1 MACATSTAPINISS
15 KGKVDDCSLKCQ
27 FKYNYPRSPA
37 TTITNNG
44 NYLGLSYDK
53 VIVNYNDNELRVQDI
68 RLYIPS
74 LHTFNGNRGDGEL
87 IIRHVGMGISL
98 LVCIPI
104 VISSS
109 KSDASKN
116 LSFLVNTAVKRTP
129 NIGESAV
136 ISVNDFTLN
145 SFIPKRKPFY
155 SYSGTLPYAPCNG
168 EHQYIVFM
176 PKTSP
181 VFISSGDM
189 GLLKKMLIAHDS
201 TIKAASQ
208 YFVNQRGAIFT
219 DPTSDEGDDDIYIEC
234 HPTGANGE
242 PIPVPQDGGNT
253 NKGDVIDF
261 SNPIVIT
268 LLGILGG
275 VLLIVLLST
284 LIKFF
289 RSRRAAT
296 AAATASTSATD
307 LGSGE

>member
-15 KGKVDDCSLKCQ
+15 KDKVDDCSLKCQ

-53 VIVNYNDNELRVQDI
+53 VKVNYNDNELRVQDI

-136 ISVNDFTLN
+136 ISANDFTLN

-176 PKTSP
+176 PETSP

-208 YFVNQRGAIFT
+208 YFVNKRGAIFT

-284 LIKFF
+284 IIKFF
-289 RSRRAAT
+289 RSRRAAG
-296 AAATASTSATD
+296 AAGADATTS
-307 LGSGE
+307 